1 MGIIDLTAAGRV
13 GVAPQAWAR
22 RAALACVLC
31 VLPSILWR
39 VTMLAGVDTG
49 FAEAGWYRAEGYR
62 VAYVLGLDALQLAGA
77 LLCLGLA
84 LPWGERVPSFV
95 PGLGGRTIH
104 RLVPMTLGGMGAVVL
119 YLVMGQLVGAFGSVW
134 LGLRE
139 GWTPAAGMD
148 PLEATVLG
156 VAYAPLF
163 CWPLV
168 LTVALVGYWRRRSP
182 LR

>member
-1 MGIIDLTAAGRV
+1 M
-13 GVAPQAWAR
+13 
-22 RAALACVLC
+22 LC

-39 VTMLAGVDTG
+39 VAMLGGVDTG
-49 FAEAGWYRAEGYR
+49 FADADWYRAEGSR
-62 VAYVLGLDALQLAGA
+62 VAYVLGLDALQLVGA
-77 LLCLGLA
+77 LLCLGLV
-84 LPWGERVPSFV
+84 LPWGERVPTLV

-104 RLVPMTLGGMGAVVL
+104 RLVPMALGGIGAVVL
-119 YLVMGQLVGAFGSVW
+119 YLVMGRLVGGFGSVW

-148 PLEATVLG
+148 PLQATVLG
-156 VAYAPLF
+156 AAYAPLF

-182 LR
+182 LRSAGSTGRAQERGASAGG

>member
-1 MGIIDLTAAGRV
+1 MTAAGRV
-13 GVAPQAWAR
+13 GVAPQRWAR

-39 VTMLAGVDTG
+39 VAMLAGVDTG
-49 FAEAGWYRAEGYR
+49 FAEADWYRAEGSR
-62 VAYVLGLDALQLAGA
+62 IAYVLGLDVLQLTGA

-84 LPWGERVPSFV
+84 RPWGERVPSFV

-104 RLVPMTLGGMGAVVL
+104 RLVPMALGGAGTVVL
-119 YLVMGQLVGAFGSVW
+119 YLIMGQLLSAFGSVW
-134 LGLRE
+134 LGLSE
-139 GWTPAAGMD
+139 GWTPAAEMG
-148 PLEATVLG
+148 PFEAAVLG

-168 LTVALVGYWRRRSP
+168 LTVALVGYWRRRRP
-182 LR
+182 GPTLRR